1 MQLRKVQKQL
11 GKTIIE
17 VEAGDGLVQVSVTAD
32 QKIKNVS
39 IDAEKIDIEAIDELE
54 DAVKEAFR
62 EAMSK
67 SQAEAAEMMKPYM
80 GALGDLGL

>member
-1 MQLRKVQKQL
+1 M
-11 GKTIIE
+11 
-17 VEAGDGLVQVSVTAD
+17 QVSVTAD